1 MFLEVQKHKSH
12 NENTK
17 ETKHTFHARLVNLA
31 HVKFSNDQINT
42 LNLGF
47 DYALEKNPKQFIKTV
62 IIDTENDIRHLNI
75 RIQNTFSY
83 LTTRK
88 IKQIADTGICNT
100 LYKRHQYN
108 RKQIKTIIE
117 QNNLT

>member
-17 ETKHTFHARLVNLA
+17 ETKHTFHEWLVNLA
-31 HVKFSNDQINT
+31 HVKLSNDQINT

-62 IIDTENDIRHLNI
+62 
-75 RIQNTFSY
+75 
-83 LTTRK
+83 
-88 IKQIADTGICNT
+88 
-100 LYKRHQYN
+100 
-108 RKQIKTIIE
+108 
-117 QNNLT
+117 